1 MIDKD
6 LTNLLNVTQLVDPA
20 VVTADV
26 DSASVDM
33 QGYNSCMFVVNV
45 GESGDTLSG
54 SVYLELEVEES
65 TDDSTFTD
73 AADAD
78 VRGYVAGNNDG
89 CFGVIDAAAEDDAV
103 FTCQYTGNARYARVV
118 LNVTGTHTN
127 GIPVSVTAIQAG
139 DQILP

>member
-6 LTNLLNVTQLVDPA
+6 LLNLLTVTQIMDPA

-26 DSASVDM
+26 DCTAVDL

-54 SVYLELEVEES
+54 SVYIELEVEES
-65 TDDSTFTD
+65 SDNSTFTD
-73 AADAD
+73 VADAD
-78 VRGYVAGNNDG
+78 LRNYVAGNNDG

-103 FTCQYTGNARYARVV
+103 FTCQYTGNERYVRVV
-118 LNVTGTHTN
+118 VNVTGTHSN
-127 GIPVSVTAIQAG
+127 GTPISVTAIRAG
-139 DQILP
+139 EDILP